1 MKTIAL
7 VAQKGG
13 AGKTTLALSLAVA
26 AEMAGATS
34 VIIDLDPQAT
44 ACKWGD
50 RRQAD
55 TPVIVDAQPARL
67 QNALEKAQ
75 EAGVDLAII
84 DTPPRSEQATMAA
97 AKAADLVVIPC
108 RPQIYD
114 LETIPN
120 AKELIALAGG
130 PPILVVLNA
139 VPFRGT
145 RHEQAANAVEGFGLT
160 VCPHTLGLRAAFGD
174 SAALGQTA
182 LEYEPSGKAALET
195 RQVYEC
201 ISRLIDDSPSR
212 KLDNEQKARSRKR
225 AG

>member
-26 AEMAGATS
+26 AEKAGAIS

-44 ACKWGD
+44 ACNWGD

-55 TPVIVDAQPARL
+55 APVIVDAQPARL

-145 RHEQAANAVEGFGLT
+145 RHEQAAHAVQGFGLT

-174 SAALGQTA
+174 SAAFGQTA

-195 RQVYEC
+195 RQVYEY
-201 ISRLIDDSPSR
+201 ISRLILDSASR
-212 KLDNEQKARSRKR
+212 KLANEQKTRSRKR